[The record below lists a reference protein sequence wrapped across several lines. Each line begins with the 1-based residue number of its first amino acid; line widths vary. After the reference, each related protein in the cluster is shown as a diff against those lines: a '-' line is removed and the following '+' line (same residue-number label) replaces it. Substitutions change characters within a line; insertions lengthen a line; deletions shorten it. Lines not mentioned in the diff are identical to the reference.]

1 VLPRFPQSTFIADT
15 FAGSTLTRVTCHA
28 CGRPSDRVEN
38 FNVLSLDLEPALA
51 AVQAGAVPFV
61 PDPPQLQQEGG
72 ALARREGAEGDGARA
87 TPAAGGANHTSGSG
101 SDGSGS
107 DGEGGRRPRKRSG
120 SRGGSRGGVG
130 SDAPRASPAVA
141 LPAVAGNAT
150 AQAVAA
156 SAHSSCAAASHIA
169 SAGGSSRGAGRT
181 PAAAGAVPVLPAT
194 PKLSLSLGTCLRLLS
209 AGELLAGDS
218 AYHCDAC
225 DRKVTATRR
234 LRLHKLPPALLIHVN
249 RAQWNLRAGGR
260 KEKLQAHL
268 PFPFTLSPGDLAGL
282 GVLSEDATASYCN
295 PAAASRSAEG
305 LAREAG
311 GRAPARGASAM
322 DVHADT
328 DTDSGNDSASDV
340 EVVGAAAAQSVDAGV
355 DADWHYRLQA
365 LVVHQ
370 GKGIDTGHYTA
381 FGYENERD
389 AWVLFDDHRVSV
401 ALPAEVARGQAY
413 LLCYERTEGRAPSER
428 GLQT

>member
-1 VLPRFPQSTFIADT
+1 V
-15 FAGSTLTRVTCHA
+15 
-28 CGRPSDRVEN
+28 
-38 FNVLSLDLEPALA
+38 
-51 AVQAGAVPFV
+51 
-61 PDPPQLQQEGG
+61 
-72 ALARREGAEGDGARA
+72 
-87 TPAAGGANHTSGSG
+87 
-101 SDGSGS
+101 
-107 DGEGGRRPRKRSG
+107 
-120 SRGGSRGGVG
+120 
-130 SDAPRASPAVA
+130 
-141 LPAVAGNAT
+141 
-150 AQAVAA
+150 
-156 SAHSSCAAASHIA
+156 
-169 SAGGSSRGAGRT
+169 
-181 PAAAGAVPVLPAT
+181 
-194 PKLSLSLGTCLRLLS
+194 LS

-225 DRKVTATRR
+225 ACKVTATRR

-268 PFPFTLSPGDLAGL
+268 PFSFTVSPGDLAGL
-282 GVLSEDATASYCN
+282 GVLSEDATASYCSPTAE
-295 PAAASRSAEG
+295 PASAGELAGEG
-305 LAREAG
+305 ATPAG
-311 GRAPARGASAM
+311 GASAM
-322 DVHADT
+322 DLHAETETGTGT
-328 DTDSGNDSASDV
+328 DAASDV
-340 EVVGAAAAQSVDAGV
+340 EEADTTAQPAEAAGV

-428 GLQT
+428 GLRA